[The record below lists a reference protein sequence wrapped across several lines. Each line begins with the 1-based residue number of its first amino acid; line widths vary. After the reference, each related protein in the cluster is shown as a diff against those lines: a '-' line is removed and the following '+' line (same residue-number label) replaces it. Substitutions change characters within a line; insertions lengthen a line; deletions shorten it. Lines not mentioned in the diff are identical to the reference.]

1 MKKRV
6 LAIILV
12 MSMVFGMM
20 IPSYGTSVGGAESDD
35 ASAGVSDPVEES
47 GEPTKEPPTET
58 APGEDEPPTESV
70 LGEEDEPPTE
80 SVLGEEDVPSPDG
93 EVDMSTSFLD
103 TVDTINDKMK
113 MQARAIPGNIYDEP
127 AVQYDITYNTRQ
139 GNNSATGAWQ
149 DPVQTMDEALRRMQQ
164 RYNAGTKSFK
174 LRMYDY
180 DVSMISWPDGNYRWL
195 LQSMVMDPNV
205 VLIIET
211 NTNIDFPTWF
221 EGADKIACK
230 YFVLKSG
237 MTIPI
242 SVTARAGTRWA
253 VEIAP
258 GSTVL
263 LRGVKITGGAVSDA
277 LVKVDSN
284 STTGVG
290 ATLNVGPT
298 EYGNNPTEL
307 VGRSSLPVCI
317 DNYGGTVNIGGASIT
332 GSPIGVKVD
341 NGTLNMAGGTISG
354 NTTGIH
360 VQRASTVD
368 ITGGTISNNTTGI
381 SSLAG
386 DNSICY
392 YTVSGSANI
401 SNNTG
406 DGMTL
411 SSTGVV
417 VMNGGTINNNGG
429 AGVNIGGFSRFDMNG
444 GTMNGN
450 NYGLITS
457 TSHTYGSVIA
467 GGTIS
472 GSRTDGV
479 SVRGGKCFIKNNI
492 VIESNTNSGVNITG
506 GTLSI
511 TGGTIRGNNVRV
523 AGGTVTMSGGTITGA
538 GDGVVVASNTTFTL
552 SGGNINGNSS
562 GAWVNGGTFN
572 MTGGTIANN
581 NRSGNK
587 RGIHVGSGGRFT
599 MSGSSTIS
607 GNEGSGVYIDGNS
620 TVTIQAGTIR
630 GNGQGVNLS
639 SGTFNMENGTISGN
653 TGHGISVSGG
663 NFNMSGGAI
672 SNNPGDGVSFAG
684 NGTFTMSG
692 NASITGSANGANVAS
707 GTFNMNGGTITGAIH
722 DGVVVASNATFTMR
736 GGSINGNNTGAWVNG
751 GTFNM
756 NGGTIADNNSG
767 SNKRGIY
774 VGSGGRFTMSGNS
787 SVSGH
792 EDCGIG
798 VYENATATISGSAT
812 ISNNANGGIDFT
824 TGASLTL
831 SGSPSIIDNTRNGQP
846 SNISLGSNKTIT
858 VTGVLSNS
866 DPIGISVPTNSGNTI
881 FANCDSSDAA
891 RSNMPKFR
899 DDSNTR
905 SVRNSS
911 SNLILSNIDTRMIFV
926 KSDGQD
932 TNSGTRDNPFATIQK
947 ALQEVAE
954 GGIIYVMDNIT
965 EASSNLENAKSVT
978 ITTDPTRDSLCTI
991 PEGENA
997 VVTLNF
1003 PANSTHFIRQ
1013 VNNATLTLQ
1022 NITLQGDGTSTVSD
1036 SVLTIGAFNNAD
1048 GIQGHIV
1055 LDNGATL
1062 QDFKTGIG
1070 AIGTTDSERSDC
1082 NVTVTI
1088 KAGAKI
1094 INNQVTVGTKQDV
1107 AGGISIWGLG
1117 ALKMEGGEISN
1128 NTGPSGGIF
1137 IHKNP
1142 GTACQFPN
1150 HEITGGSITG
1160 NQSTGT
1166 GTGRFYA
1173 GGVFIRNNAQLTI
1186 SNTTITGNTAA
1197 GGDNSAGGVYIKD
1210 DTNALTLS
1218 GQVTI
1223 NNNTKGGNASNI
1235 SLPSSNSSI
1244 TLGSSITGS
1253 VGVTQVGAAPQV
1265 VFATSSDASWA
1276 TNSAGNFFHDAN
1288 RYRAGAMPGG
1298 PNANSLIWTDPTQVY
1313 IKADGNDTTGLGT
1326 REYPYLTFAKA
1337 IAVVEEASTTNADG
1351 TTTSTP
1357 GTIRVMSDLTD
1368 GTYNIDLSGKSAII
1382 KTDEVRDSLCTIPSG
1397 QYATVTVS
1405 FTTDSHSNG
1414 GSTNDE
1420 DTAFIRVYGNNSPT
1434 LTLEEIT
1441 FSGEGQTANSSDK
1454 GSVFRAGAQFTGAD
1468 AKSGHII
1475 LNNGA
1480 TIQNFTLQRGAISTP
1495 GSGGLRPTITMNNG
1509 ATIRQNTST
1518 PANNSVAGGITA
1530 WGAASFTMNGGTIQ
1544 GNTGGIGGIFINN
1557 GTLEITGGS
1566 IEGNIGSNSAGA
1578 GGIRINRGSGTITD
1592 ATITGNKGA
1601 VGGISTSVPTTITK
1615 SDISNNISNVDNANA
1630 AGGISVVSNTSTIK
1644 GCTITGN
1651 QTTSSGW
1658 GGGIFIAG
1666 GTSVIMED
1674 ADDGTG
1680 NTVTGNSCAGTDV
1693 DKAGGIHASGTLS
1706 LSGNVTVTDNSRGD
1720 GTASNVALN
1729 NASKRITL
1737 AGDVT
1742 GNVGVS
1748 HSNAVSGTVFA
1759 SGADDTVTAANSLAC
1774 FSHDA
1779 NQYRVGATPGA
1790 PNANS
1795 LIWTDPTQVYIK
1807 ADGNDTTGLGT
1818 REYPYLTFAKAIA
1831 VVEEASTTNADGTTT
1846 STPGTIRVMSDLT
1859 DGTYNIDLSGKSAII
1874 KTDEVRDSLC
1884 TIPSGQY
1891 ATVTV
1896 SFTTDSHSNGGS
1908 TNDEDT
1914 AFIRVY
1920 GNNSPTLTLEEI
1932 TFSGEG
1938 QTANSSDK
1946 GSVFRAGAQF
1956 TGADAK
1962 SGHIILNNGATIQ
1975 NFTLQ
1980 RGAISTPGSG
1990 GLRPTITMNNGA
2002 TIRQNTSTPANNSVA
2017 GGITAWGAASFT
2029 MNGGTIQGNT
2039 GGIGGI
2045 FINNGTLEITG
2056 GSIEGN
2062 IGSNSAGAGGIRI
2075 NRGSGTITDATIT
2088 GNKGAVGGISTSVP
2102 TTITKSDISNNI
2114 SNVDNANAAG
2124 GISVV
2129 SNTSTIKGCTIT
2141 GNQTTS
2147 SGWGGGIFIAGGTSV
2162 IMEDADDGTGN
2173 TVTGNSCAGTDVDK
2187 AGGIHASGT
2196 LSLSG
2201 NVTVTD
2207 NSRGDGTASNVALNN
2222 ASKRITLA
2230 GDVTGNVGVSH
2241 SDAVSGTVFASGTDA
2256 SWATNSADSFFHDA
2270 DTYCVRVLDDTLI
2283 WANFVAQIIQDGQT
2297 PVKYTTLTDAVN
2309 AYISP
2314 TGDNNNGYIIQL
2326 LDTVTT
2332 TFDPTVTINKT
2343 VYLDMNRH
2351 NIESPVT
2358 VEAGGTLYGLDSGT
2372 NTYQKALVDANG
2384 DATYGEITG
2393 GVTGNI
2399 QPLTTLTQSGKTMN
2413 YVAVKEGD
2421 NWSFHRFNVQV
2432 GEFTFMIDTAY
2443 QCGELWFYPTVQG
2456 DEKVMRALAGFG
2468 IQATN
2473 TVNQDHKETVVG
2485 SGDQT
2490 ALDNNWSANGRY
2502 KYRGMLQRL
2511 SYTTAENKQRL
2522 LSDQFSMGG
2531 FLTFTNPNGGTEVR
2545 FNGPTNT
2552 RSFLEVLKRYY
2563 AESADATEKANID
2576 TFITDNGLTSQ
2587 WTATTWG

>member
-47 GEPTKEPPTET
+47 GEPTEEPPTET

-113 MQARAIPGNIYDEP
+113 MQARAIPSNIYDEP
-127 AVQYDITYNTRQ
+127 AVQYEITYNTRR
-139 GNNSATGAWQ
+139 GNDNATGAWQ
-149 DPVQTMDEALRRMQQ
+149 DPVQTMGEALRRIQQ
-164 RYNAGTKSFK
+164 RYNAGTKSFR
-174 LRMYDY
+174 LSMYDY

-221 EGADKIACK
+221 EGADKIACR
-230 YFVLKSG
+230 YFALKSA
-237 MTIPI
+237 MDLYVD
-242 SVTARAGTRWA
+242 VTARAGTRWA
-253 VEIAP
+253 IEIAP

-298 EYGNNPTEL
+298 EYGNHPTEL

-317 DNYGGTVNIGGASIT
+317 DNYGGTVNIGAASIT

-341 NGTLNMAGGTISG
+341 NGTLNMGGGTISG

-368 ITGGTISNNTTGI
+368 ITGGSISNNTTGI

-386 DNSICY
+386 DNSICR
-392 YTVSGSANI
+392 YTISGSANI

-417 VMNGGTINNNGG
+417 VVNGGTINNNGG
-429 AGVNIGGFSRFDMNG
+429 AGVNIGGLSRFDMNG
-444 GTMNGN
+444 GTINGN

-479 SVRGGKCFIKNNI
+479 SVRGGKCFIKNNS

-538 GDGVVVASNTTFTL
+538 AGDGVVVASNATFTM
-552 SGGNINGNSS
+552 SGGTISGHST

-572 MTGGTIANN
+572 MSAGTIADN

-587 RGIHVGSGGRFT
+587 RGIHVGNGGRFT

-639 SGTFNMENGTISGN
+639 NGTFNMENGTISGSTSN
-653 TGHGISVSGG
+653 GVSVAGG
-663 NFNMSGGAI
+663 NFNMSGGTI
-672 SNNPGDGVSFAG
+672 SNNPVNGVSFAG

-692 NASITGSANGANVAS
+692 NASITGSDNGVSVAGSGTFTMSGNASLTGNANGAKVTS
-707 GTFNMNGGTITGAIH
+707 GNFNMNGGTITGAIH

-774 VGSGGRFTMSGNS
+774 VGSGGSFTMSGNS
-787 SVSGH
+787 SISGH
-792 EDCGIG
+792 DDCGIG

-831 SGSPSIIDNTRNGQP
+831 SGSPSIIGNTRNGQP

-891 RSNMPKFR
+891 RSNRPKFQ

-911 SNLILSNIDTRMIFV
+911 SNLILSDIDTSTIFV
-926 KSDGQD
+926 KSNGQD
-932 TNSGTRDNPFATIQK
+932 TNSGARDNPFATIQK

-954 GGIIYVMDNIT
+954 GGTIYVMDNIT

-1022 NITLQGDGTSTVSD
+1022 NITLKGDGTSTVSD

-1137 IHKNP
+1137 IHRNP
-1142 GTACQFPN
+1142 GTACNFN
-1150 HEITGGSITG
+1150 KHEITGGSITG
-1160 NQSTGT
+1160 NRSTGT
-1166 GTGRFYA
+1166 DTGRFYA
-1173 GGVFIRNNAQLTI
+1173 GGVFIRNDAQLTI
-1186 SNTTITGNTAA
+1186 SNATITDNTAA

-1210 DTNALTLS
+1210 DTTALTLS

-1265 VFATSSDASWA
+1265 VFATSNDSTVAA
-1276 TNSAGNFFHDAN
+1276 NSASHFFDDTSALSVAAN
-1288 RYRAGAMPGG
+1288 GS
-1298 PNANSLIWTDPTQVY
+1298 NLIWQNASRVY
-1313 IKADGNDTTGLGT
+1313 VSESGSDTTGLGT
-1326 REYPYLTFAKA
+1326 RDNPFQSIKKA
-1337 IAVVEEASTTNADG
+1337 IEVVADN
-1351 TTTSTP
+1351 
-1357 GTIRVMSDLTD
+1357 GTIYVMSDLTD

-1382 KTDEVRDSLCTIPSG
+1382 KTDEVRDNLCTIPSG

-1405 FTTDSHSNG
+1405 FTTDSHSND
-1414 GSTNDE
+1414 GSTNEE
-1420 DTAFIRVYGNNSPT
+1420 DIAFIRVYGDNAPT

-1441 FSGEGQTANSSDK
+1441 FSGEGQSANN

-1480 TIQNFTLQRGAISTP
+1480 TIQNFDTKRGAISTP
-1495 GSGGLRPTITMNNG
+1495 GSGGLRPTITMNAG
-1509 ATIRQNTST
+1509 ATIQQNTSNMDSG
-1518 PANNSVAGGITA
+1518 AVAGGITA
-1530 WGAASFTMNGGTIQ
+1530 WGGASFTMNGGTIQ

-1557 GTLEITGGS
+1557 GALNITDGS
-1566 IEGNIGSNSAGA
+1566 IKDNIGSNSAGA

-1601 VGGISTSVPTTITK
+1601 VGGIYTSVPTTITK

-1680 NTVTGNSCAGTDV
+1680 NTVTGNSCAGTDMA
-1693 DKAGGIHASGTLS
+1693 KAGGIHASGTLS
-1706 LSGNVTVTDNSRGD
+1706 LSG
-1720 GTASNVALN
+1720 
-1729 NASKRITL
+1729 
-1737 AGDVT
+1737 DV
-1742 GNVGVS
+1742 
-1748 HSNAVSGTVFA
+1748 
-1759 SGADDTVTAANSLAC
+1759 
-1774 FSHDA
+1774 
-1779 NQYRVGATPGA
+1779 
-1790 PNANS
+1790 
-1795 LIWTDPTQVYIK
+1795 
-1807 ADGNDTTGLGT
+1807 
-1818 REYPYLTFAKAIA
+1818 
-1831 VVEEASTTNADGTTT
+1831 
-1846 STPGTIRVMSDLT
+1846 
-1859 DGTYNIDLSGKSAII
+1859 
-1874 KTDEVRDSLC
+1874 
-1884 TIPSGQY
+1884 
-1891 ATVTV
+1891 
-1896 SFTTDSHSNGGS
+1896 
-1908 TNDEDT
+1908 
-1914 AFIRVY
+1914 
-1920 GNNSPTLTLEEI
+1920 
-1932 TFSGEG
+1932 
-1938 QTANSSDK
+1938 
-1946 GSVFRAGAQF
+1946 
-1956 TGADAK
+1956 
-1962 SGHIILNNGATIQ
+1962 
-1975 NFTLQ
+1975 
-1980 RGAISTPGSG
+1980 
-1990 GLRPTITMNNGA
+1990 
-2002 TIRQNTSTPANNSVA
+2002 
-2017 GGITAWGAASFT
+2017 
-2029 MNGGTIQGNT
+2029 
-2039 GGIGGI
+2039 
-2045 FINNGTLEITG
+2045 
-2056 GSIEGN
+2056 
-2062 IGSNSAGAGGIRI
+2062 
-2075 NRGSGTITDATIT
+2075 
-2088 GNKGAVGGISTSVP
+2088 
-2102 TTITKSDISNNI
+2102 
-2114 SNVDNANAAG
+2114 
-2124 GISVV
+2124 
-2129 SNTSTIKGCTIT
+2129 
-2141 GNQTTS
+2141 
-2147 SGWGGGIFIAGGTSV
+2147 
-2162 IMEDADDGTGN
+2162 
-2173 TVTGNSCAGTDVDK
+2173 TVTGNS
-2187 AGGIHASGT
+2187 
-2196 LSLSG
+2196 
-2201 NVTVTD
+2201 
-2207 NSRGDGTASNVALNN
+2207 RGDNTASNVALNN